1 MTPEQIHVK
10 RMNILHFVNDRFEYI
25 INLPRRLPATI
36 QLHKD
41 LKKVLI
47 ENLKSPRESY
57 RKGLPFMTN
66 EHKSKIQEGRK
77 TNRKIRQK
85 RFDKV
90 FEEINRLNITTKE
103 IYMKTNKSY
112 MAVIAAMSGKSLPNN
127 EFLLE
132 LESIV
137 ANWEN
142 NEPNN

>member
-10 RMNILHFVNDRFEYI
+10 RMNILHFVNDRFEDI

-47 ENLKSPRESY
+47 DNLKSPNESY

-66 EHKSKIQEGRK
+66 DHKTKIQDGRK

-90 FEEINRLNITTKE
+90 FEEIKRLNITAKD
-103 IYMKTNKSY
+103 IYLKTNKSY
-112 MAVIAAMSGKSLPNN
+112 MTVVAALTGKALPNN
-127 EFLLE
+127 EFLFQ
-132 LESIV
+132 LESIA
-137 ANWEN
+137 ANWEKYESN
-142 NEPNN
+142 N